1 MISQM
6 MSYMMLWMMSQM
18 MSCMI
23 SYMMLWMMSSMDKVQ
38 INIIIL
44 NNYIS
49 YGCCF
54 DNFIQHVVHAYKLTY
69 IFACHLI

>member
-1 MISQM
+1 
-6 MSYMMLWMMSQM
+6 
-18 MSCMI
+18 
-23 SYMMLWMMSSMDKVQ
+23 MMSSKVQ

-54 DNFIQHVVHAYKLTY
+54 DNFIQHVVHAYKLTFV
-69 IFACHLI
+69 FACYIYDKYNLIISYIINYNHLIINYK

>member
-1 MISQM
+1 
-6 MSYMMLWMMSQM
+6 MML
-18 MSCMI
+18 
-23 SYMMLWMMSSMDKVQ
+23 SMDKVQ

-54 DNFIQHVVHAYKLTY
+54 DNFIQRIVHAYKLTFGFALSSY
-69 IFACHLI
+69 MTFIIFITILLLIIIN

>member
-1 MISQM
+1 MDDIIM
-6 MSYMMLWMMSQM
+6 MS
-18 MSCMI
+18 
-23 SYMMLWMMSSMDKVQ
+23 WMMSSKVQ

-54 DNFIQHVVHAYKLTY
+54 DNFIQRVVHAYKLTWFLLF
-69 IFACHLI
+69 IISMTNII